1 MVTVEV
7 ASVAVIG
14 ELHPYL
20 CSPACCTVGHN
31 EEPGNLGARTARVI
45 SGAKGERAIR
55 IVTR

>member
-1 MVTVEV
+1 MTVEV
-7 ASVAVIG
+7 VSVAVIG

-45 SGAKGERAIR
+45 NGAKGERVIST
-55 IVTR
+55 VTR